1 MLRPLVIAAVA
12 GLAIS
17 GLATLVAGRTR
28 GGVIATA
35 LLVATMVPYG
45 SLLAPAL
52 VVVAIAVGAEGAT
65 HHKTPLYNGGV
76 INSLLLTIAAVTLLL
91 TVVHG
96 FSSGAYADA
105 ISDVAL
111 DASPRGA
118 VTPET
123 DAPDIVMFMLDGFP
137 GDAAARLATAA
148 GSPYDADLLPNA
160 LTELGFH
167 VQRNSHSNY
176 LVTPM
181 TLASVF
187 NMRHLDAVAG
197 LADGVGPGE
206 DGRALRRAIA
216 TGSALDE
223 LHRTGYS
230 LTWIDSGFA
239 DAEVHRV
246 DRWVDVGG
254 PTELEIQIMATTAL
268 GDAVTAVAPDA
279 LSGLHR
285 RRVEQT
291 IGTAVEI
298 AGAPHERPQFV
309 FAHVPAPHAPWV
321 FGPSGESAR
330 ESLRAFGSDPAGARG
345 IGRDEALRRVFGQ
358 AQHVAALTTAALK
371 TIVSRPDPP
380 VVILFSDHG
389 PGTGF
394 NFVAPFDSD
403 LVERSSNFLAT
414 FTPGRPDLFEEV
426 TTPVNLFPT
435 LLNGYLGDN
444 VPRSS
449 DDVFAWG
456 RSAVDPIV
464 IPPSLLR

>member
-148 GSPYDADLLPNA
+148 GSPYDANSLPNA

-268 GDAVTAVAPDA
+268 GDAVTAGAPDA

-330 ESLRAFGSDPAGARG
+330 EVPSRLRVGSSGGSRHRPRRGSPTSVWTGPACCG
-345 IGRDEALRRVFGQ
+345 
-358 AQHVAALTTAALK
+358 
-371 TIVSRPDPP
+371 PDDGCPQDDREP
-380 VVILFSDHG
+380 
-389 PGTGF
+389 
-394 NFVAPFDSD
+394 
-403 LVERSSNFLAT
+403 
-414 FTPGRPDLFEEV
+414 
-426 TTPVNLFPT
+426 
-435 LLNGYLGDN
+435 
-444 VPRSS
+444 PRSARRHPLLGS
-449 DDVFAWG
+449 RTRDRFSTSSHPSTPTSW
-456 RSAVDPIV
+456 SAVATSWQRSRLADPICSKRS
-464 IPPSLLR
+464 PLR